1 MGEENKKGLFEK
13 AKDKLAQLGET
24 KDRMAL
30 LLKARNLMQNED
42 LTEAIA
48 DAVVKNRG
56 ELGYVLSVLK
66 ERPRTFNPYLLKG
79 MTVYKE
85 PKALSPKTAEL
96 VAVGAAAA
104 LHCEHCLEAHMARAV
119 AEGATLDEIMDTLL
133 VAGSIAESSLFSH
146 AFRKYKQLEGKAKKG
161 KGKEEPAGAE

>member
-1 MGEENKKGLFEK
+1 MNKKKPVNK
-13 AKDKLAQLGET
+13 AQSKP
-24 KDRMAL
+24 AL
-30 LLKARNLMQNED
+30 IREAREMLCKIE
-42 LTEAIA
+42 LTEAIT
-48 DAVVKNRG
+48 DAMANDRG

-85 PKALSPKTAEL
+85 PKSLSRKTAEL
-96 VAVGAAAA
+96 VAVSAAAA

-133 VAGSIAESSLFSH
+133 VAGSIAESSLYSV
-146 AFRKYKQLEGKAKKG
+146 AFRKYKQLEGKMKKG
-161 KGKEEPAGAE
+161 GAGEE